1 MIETFAD
8 LCTAL
13 YVLVDD
19 FYQIVAAPADHR
31 PGPRSDCSDSEVITL
46 TLVAELIGLDEEK
59 RFLAYMRRHHLA
71 LFPQLPERTRFN
83 RRRRRL
89 IEVTN
94 RIRRLLRAATWT
106 LLTPAERALGVIDS
120 VPVPV
125 VGFHHARDRHRWLGE
140 ATYGVV
146 PSKKQTIY
154 GFKLHLLIGQC
165 GLLLDF
171 ALAPAHHRDD
181 AFSEQLLADNT
192 DWTVLGDKGYIG
204 AAVQALLA
212 WRNNLRLLTPRRC
225 NQKEQLP
232 ADLTAAINH
241 FRQIIET
248 VNSQL
253 VDQFHLQRNRAKCL
267 GGFCARVMA
276 KLTAHTIGFYLNLL
290 LGRPLLALKSLD
302 LI

>member
-8 LCTAL
+8 VCTAI

-19 FYQIVAAPADHR
+19 LYQIVAPPHDHR
-31 PGPRSDCSDSEVITL
+31 PGPRSDFHDSEVITL
-46 TLVAELIGLDEEK
+46 TLVAELLGLDEEK
-59 RFLAYMRRHHLA
+59 RFLKYLRRHHLA

-94 RIRRLLRAATWT
+94 RIRQLLQGATWR
-106 LLTPAERALGVIDS
+106 LLTPEERALGVLDS
-120 VPVPV
+120 LPVPV
-125 VGFHHARDRHRWLGE
+125 VGFHHAREEHRWWGD
-140 ATYGVV
+140 ASYGHVA
-146 PSKKQTIY
+146 SKKQTIY
-154 GFKLHLLIGQC
+154 GFKLHLLISQS
-165 GLLLDF
+165 GLIVDF
-171 ALAPAHHRDD
+171 AFAPAHHADS
-181 AFSEQLLADNT
+181 AFLEQLLADNAE
-192 DWTVLGDKGYIG
+192 WTVLADKGYID

-212 WRNNLRLLTPRRC
+212 WRNNLLLLTPKRC

-232 ADLTAAINH
+232 AALTAAINH

-267 GGFCARVMA
+267 GGLCARVMA
-276 KLTAHTIGFYLNLL
+276 KLTAHTVGVYLNLL
-290 LGRPLLALKSLD
+290 LGRPLLALKDFD

>member
-19 FYQIVAAPADHR
+19 LYQIMAPPHDHR
-31 PGPRSDCSDSEVITL
+31 PGPRAACSDSEVITL
-46 TLVAELIGLDEEK
+46 TVGAELVGLAEEK
-59 RFLAYMRRHHLA
+59 RFLQYMRRHHLA
-71 LFPQLPERTRFN
+71 LFPQLPERTRCN

-89 IEVTN
+89 IEVSN
-94 RIRRLLRAATWT
+94 RIRRLLQGATWG
-106 LLTPAERALGVIDS
+106 LLTPQERALGVLDS

-125 VGFHHARDRHRWLGE
+125 VGFPHARDRPRWLGE

-146 PSKKQTIY
+146 PAKKQTIY
-154 GFKLHLLIGQC
+154 GFRLHLLMGQC

-171 ALAPAHHRDD
+171 ALAPAHQRDD
-181 AFSEQLLADNT
+181 AFIEQLLADNA

-204 AAVQALLA
+204 AAVAALLA

-225 NQKEQLP
+225 NQTEQL
-232 ADLTAAINH
+232 AVELTAAINRC
-241 FRQIIET
+241 RQSIET

-267 GGFCARVMA
+267 GGLCARVMA
-276 KLTAHTIGFYLNLL
+276 KRTAPTIGIYLNLL
-290 LGRPLLALKSLD
+290 LGRPLLALKDFD

>member
-8 LCTAL
+8 LCTAI

-19 FYQIVAAPADHR
+19 LYQLVAPPYDHR
-31 PGPRSDCSDSEVITL
+31 PGPRSEFSDSEVITV
-46 TLVAELIGLDEEK
+46 TLVAELLGIDEEK
-59 RFLAYMRRHHLA
+59 RFLKYMRRHHRA
-71 LFPQLPERTRFN
+71 LFPALPERTRFN

-94 RIRRLLRAATWT
+94 RIRRLLQAATWR
-106 LLTPAERALGVIDS
+106 LLTPAERALGVLDS

-125 VGFHHARDRHRWLGE
+125 VGFHHARDRHRWWGE
-140 ATYGVV
+140 AAYGAV

-154 GFKLHLLIGQC
+154 GFKLHLLISQC

-171 ALAPAHHRDD
+171 ALAPAQHSDGT
-181 AFSEQLLADNT
+181 FTEQLLADNAE
-192 DWTVLGDKGYIG
+192 WTVLGDKAYLN

-212 WRNNLRLLTPRRC
+212 WRSHVRLLTPKRT

-232 ADLTAAINH
+232 ADLTAAITH
-241 FRQIIET
+241 VRQIIET

-253 VDQFHLQRNRAKCL
+253 VDQFHLQRNRAKSI
-267 GGFCARVMA
+267 GGLCARVMA
-276 KLTAHTIGFYLNLL
+276 KLTAHTIGIYLNLL
-290 LGRPLLALKSLD
+290 LGRPLLALKDFD